1 MNLIHNERT
10 KLFATAL
17 NNSAVATI
25 VTAIVA
31 PIVGFLY
38 GSPNPAATAWWP
50 LIGAAWLL
58 VGLGLHV
65 LDKSRLGDSRMTDL
79 QMYLLIAPFVLLA
92 IGASATFWWV
102 KS

>member
-10 KLFATAL
+10 KLLATAL
-17 NNSAVATI
+17 NNSAVATT

-38 GSPNPAATAWWP
+38 GSPNLAATRWWP

-58 VGLGLHV
+58 VGLGLHILGQIV
-65 LDKSRLGDSRMTDL
+65 LGRLKDD
-79 QMYLLIAPFVLLA
+79 
-92 IGASATFWWV
+92 
-102 KS
+102 